1 MYYPLHVHSS
11 IGSIGDSILDIPS
24 YLDKLSSMGIK
35 AAALTDH
42 GSMAGLYRLTEECKK
57 RSMKP
62 IYGCEVYTCEDIE
75 IKDKIRYHLL
85 LLAKTDEGLKNL
97 FKLQNLGATEGF
109 YYKPRVDW
117 KMIEKYGKGI
127 ICLTACV
134 AGEIPKKIIAGDIQ
148 GVVDTY
154 NKFIDYFDD
163 VCLEIQPGNFE
174 EQRKVNEAFVALSKQ
189 CGIPLVVTNDVHY
202 LNKEDYL
209 VHDYHVKLNRKSNE
223 TALIYPD
230 KCYFVASGEQILSQL
245 EYLDSI
251 SVFQALKNTE
261 RIVESIDAHLEI
273 GLNMPKFCDD
283 EDDVLELKC
292 LNALEEYNTS
302 EEYRMRLQR
311 ELNVIREK
319 GFSGYFLIVQDYIN
333 FARENN
339 IPIGPGRGSGA
350 GSLVSFLLG
359 ISQADPIKYGL
370 LFERFLDP
378 ARAAV
383 PDIDVD
389 MSPSGRDRIFEY
401 VKEKYGADCC
411 ALVSTIAYRKAKGA
425 VHDAARLLGLSAKEG
440 TEIAKLIPSVYYG
453 DDNEK
458 TVDMPIKEAREK
470 IDELKN
476 VKQKVLDVAE
486 KLEGLPVSS
495 GIHAAGIIISPH
507 SLLDRI
513 PLIKSNK
520 EGILA
525 TALNL
530 TDAEKSY
537 VKFDFLSLANLD
549 VIAQTEKDCGIKI
562 DYRNIDY
569 SDSAVWDLI
578 GSENTTGLFQI
589 SSVTYKK
596 RMPRLKP
603 KSLLELAT
611 CLALVRGPSIAAKT
625 DEKYMR
631 ILEKKDNVESVHEIY
646 DEITKDTLGVLV
658 FQEQTMKIAVGYGLT
673 LSDGYA
679 IVKSC
684 AKKKIDLVHS
694 YREKFIE
701 SALKLGA
708 SELAANSIF
717 DLIEAS
723 SLYSF
728 NLSHALSYAMITY
741 ATAWLKVYH
750 TKEFMKNVLSNA
762 YERDKEDEYASII
775 KDCDSA
781 EIEFLPPDIR
791 HSRKSFVLEQEK
803 IRVGLV
809 AKGIGDKAIDI
820 LVGTKINSWD
830 DFISV
835 VENNGRILNKKV
847 VTSLIFAGYLDCFE
861 NNRVELYQ
869 RYLNWRKEKDPIPE
883 TIKISSKIEVHPYKD
898 NQPDLEKL
906 FFGAKYVL
914 TN

>member
-11 IGSIGDSILDIPS
+11 IGSIGDSILDIPK
-24 YLDKLSSMGIK
+24 YLDKLQSMGIN

-42 GSMAGLYRLTEECKK
+42 GSMAGLYRLSEECKK
-57 RSMKP
+57 RGMKP
-62 IYGCEVYTCEDIE
+62 IYGCEVYTCEDISV
-75 IKDKIRYHLL
+75 KDKTRYHLL
-85 LLAKTDEGLKNL
+85 LLAKTNEGLKNL
-97 FKLQNLGATEGF
+97 FRLQNLGVTEGF

-117 KMIEKYGKGI
+117 KMMKEYGRGI

-134 AGEIPKKIIAGDIQ
+134 AGEIPKKIISGDIE
-148 GVVDTY
+148 GVVETY
-154 NKFIDYFDD
+154 NKLMDCFDD
-163 VCLEIQPGNFE
+163 VCLEIQPGNFD
-174 EQRKVNEAFVALSKQ
+174 EQKQVNATLVALSKQ

-202 LNKEDYL
+202 LDKEDYL
-209 VHDYHVKLNRKSNE
+209 VHDYHVKLSRKSSEE
-223 TALIYPD
+223 TLIYPD
-230 KCYFVASGEQILSQL
+230 TCYFVSTGNQIVSQL
-245 EYLDSI
+245 NYLPANA
-251 SVFQALKNTE
+251 VLQALKNTE
-261 RIVESIDAHLEI
+261 RIVKDIEAHLEV
-273 GLNMPKFCDD
+273 GLNMPKFCDNED
-283 EDDVLELKC
+283 EVLELAC
-292 LNALEEYNTS
+292 LNALEKYNTS

-333 FARENN
+333 FAREND

-350 GSLVSFLLG
+350 GSLVSFLLE

-401 VKEKYGADCC
+401 VKEKYGANCC

-425 VHDAARLLGLSAKEG
+425 VHDAARLLGLPAKEG
-440 TEIAKLIPSVYYG
+440 NEIAKLIPSVYYG
-453 DDNEK
+453 EDNEK
-458 TVDMPIKEAREK
+458 TVDMSISEAREK

-476 VKQKVLDVAE
+476 VDQKVLNVAA

-495 GIHAAGIIISPH
+495 GIHAAGILISPH
-507 SLLDRI
+507 DLTDKI

-530 TDAEKSY
+530 ADAEKSY

-549 VIAQTEKDCGIKI
+549 VIAETEKDCGIKI
-562 DYRNIDY
+562 DYRSIDY
-569 SDSAVWDLI
+569 DDEEVWKLI
-578 GSENTTGLFQI
+578 GSDKTTGLFQI
-589 SSVTYKK
+589 GSPTYKK

-603 KSLLELAT
+603 KNLSELAT

-631 ILEKKDNVESVHEIY
+631 ILEKKDNVESIHEIY
-646 DEITKDTLGVLV
+646 DDIMKDTLGVLV
-658 FQEQTMKIAVGYGLT
+658 FQEQTMKLAVGYGLS

-679 IVKSC
+679 IVKAC
-684 AKKKIDLVHS
+684 AKKKVELVHS
-694 YREKFIE
+694 YRERFIE
-701 SALKLGA
+701 SALKKGC
-708 SELAANSIF
+708 SETAANSIF
-717 DLIEAS
+717 DLIESS

-728 NLSHALSYAMITY
+728 NQSHALSYAMITY

-762 YERDKEDEYASII
+762 YERDKEDEYSSII
-775 KDCDSA
+775 KDCTSA
-781 EIEFLPPDIR
+781 GIEFLPPDIR
-791 HSRKSFVLEQEK
+791 HSKKSFVIEQEK
-803 IRVGLV
+803 IRLGLV

-820 LVGTKINSWD
+820 LISAKIDSWE
-830 DFISV
+830 DFLSV
-835 VENNGRILNKKV
+835 VENNGRVLNKKV

-861 NNRVELYQ
+861 DNRIELYQ
-869 RYLNWRKEKDPIPE
+869 KYLDWRKEKNETPD
-883 TIKISSKIEVHPYKD
+883 TIKISSKIEVHLNKD
-898 NQPDLEKL
+898 SKLDLEKL